1 MAKSSYLSLTVFF
14 VFAQLVSLAEA
25 QEIIEVFRWVVPYD
39 GAKEFTANV
48 GDTMVFRW
56 AQTIHNVNIH
66 PTMDCTLDGRIEVG
80 TQPGTEYTFVEADG
94 SPEGT
99 DMFFACDIGNGAH
112 CRAGQFLTV
121 KVFSL
126 EGGDAGME
134 DGDSE
139 IDNSDPVEEDSTMMV
154 ETETPVIVNQEPEEE
169 TDVSE
174 APVATPAEEADGSEA
189 PVAAPDDAAGEPEM
203 KAIDEPAAAEEQ
215 ATEADSAE
223 SSESSANTRLYSFAT
238 VAGLFLASI
247 ALVL

>member
-1 MAKSSYLSLTVFF
+1 MARSSYLSLTVFF
-14 VFAQLVSLAEA
+14 VFAQLASLAEA
-25 QEIIEVFRWVVPYD
+25 QEMIEVFRWVIPYD
-39 GAKEFTANV
+39 GPQEFTANV

-56 AQTIHNVNIH
+56 TQSIHNVYIH

-99 DMFFACDIGNGAH
+99 DMFFACDIGSGAH

-126 EGGDAGME
+126 EDEDAGMV

-154 ETETPVIVNQEPEEE
+154 ETEMPVIVNQEPDEEE

-174 APVATPAEEADGSEA
+174 APVATPEEEADGSEA
-189 PVAAPDDAAGEPEM
+189 PVAAPDDAAGEPE
-203 KAIDEPAAAEEQ
+203 DEPAAAEEP

-223 SSESSANTRLYSFAT
+223 SSESSANTRLCSFAT
-238 VAGLFLASI
+238 VAGLFLASL

>member
-1 MAKSSYLSLTVFF
+1 MARSSYLSLTVFF
-14 VFAQLVSLAEA
+14 VFAQLASLAEA
-25 QEIIEVFRWVVPYD
+25 QEIIDVFRWVIPYD
-39 GAKEFTANV
+39 GPQEFTANV

-56 AQTIHNVNIH
+56 TQSIHNVNIH

-94 SPEGT
+94 SPEGN
-99 DMFFACDIGNGAH
+99 DMFFACDIGSGAH

-126 EGGDAGME
+126 EDEDAGMV

-139 IDNSDPVEEDSTMMV
+139 IDDSDPVEEDSTMMV
-154 ETETPVIVNQEPEEE
+154 QTEIPVIVNQEPDEEP
-169 TDVSE
+169 DVSE
-174 APVATPAEEADGSEA
+174 APVATPEEEADGSEA
-189 PVAAPDDAAGEPEM
+189 PVAAPDDAAGEP
-203 KAIDEPAAAEEQ
+203 ADEPAAAEEP

-223 SSESSANTRLYSFAT
+223 SSESSANTRLCSFAT
-238 VAGLFLASI
+238 VAGLILASL